1 MIIRSY
7 VRACVRGLPLGVGLL
22 IGSLARADGVVDT
35 CIENAERGQEE
46 RDAGKLLG
54 ARDRFLACAADGCP
68 EVIRLDCA
76 KWKADV
82 DKQLPSIVP
91 RVRDAKGRDLLD
103 YDLTIDGKA
112 VSEHGAGRA
121 IPVDPGEHRLRWSRP
136 GEVAVDQKIVVR
148 VGEKN
153 RLVDVAFR
161 ARPEPNVDP
170 PSSKESAGP
179 SVWTWP
185 LAGVAVAG
193 FTGLAVMGTMAKN
206 RHDELSAPVSAGGCA
221 PHCSEDQVDEVRG
234 LMIGANV
241 SLGVGIVATGGAVWV
256 ALRSTLGQ
264 TDEPAVAASGLTI
277 TPLESGA
284 IGSWRVRF

>member
-1 MIIRSY
+1 MIVRSY
-7 VRACVRGLPLGVGLL
+7 VRACVRGLPVVVGLL
-22 IGSLARADGVVDT
+22 IGSLARADGVVET

-68 EVIRLDCA
+68 EVIRLDCTT
-76 KWKADV
+76 WKADV

-121 IPVDPGEHRLRWSRP
+121 IPVDPGEHRLRWSRH
-136 GEVAVDQKIVVR
+136 GEVPVDQAIVVR

-161 ARPEPNVDP
+161 ARLDQKVVG
-170 PSSKESAGP
+170 PSPKGSVGP

-193 FTGLAVMGTMAKN
+193 FAGLAVMGTMATN
-206 RHDELSAPVSAGGCA
+206 RHDELSAPVSGGGCA

-241 SLGVGIVATGGAVWV
+241 LLGVGIVATGGALWV
-256 ALRSTLGQ
+256 ALRSTLGR
-264 TDEPAVAASGLTI
+264 TDEPAAAASGLRI
-277 TPLESGA
+277 TPLDGGA
-284 IGSWRVRF
+284 IGSWRMRF